1 MLANGTSESFD
12 NVCDKEL
19 VRLCREGSD
28 TAFRQLAGRFF
39 LTLRKKAAD
48 IAGNP
53 ADIDDLV
60 QEGMIALHY
69 AALTYDEDGGASF
82 ATYAGVC
89 IRNRMISAARRENS
103 LKNRLNSSA
112 SSIEEAQTV
121 PALPECDPLN
131 AVIINEELRSL
142 EEFLRNNLSS
152 AESAVLGAY
161 LEGASYDEI
170 SKRLGITIKA
180 CDNAMQRVR
189 KKLRQRY

>member
-28 TAFRQLAGRFF
+28 AAFRQLAGRFF